1 MKRFFKGLQ
10 RIKWE
15 NIALV
20 LMIGVSIY
28 SVLEHI
34 RLNGFYDLLIVE
46 IAIYAIACIGIKY
59 LIRDIRVNPENWLVD
74 K

>member
-20 LMIGVSIY
+20 LMVGVSIY

-46 IAIYAIACIGIKY
+46 IVINVLACIGVKY
-59 LIRDIRVNPENWLVD
+59 LVRDIRVNPINWLVD